1 MAKKSSILLNLAG
14 IGPTKVKKIVE
25 CLSDLDDILKLKN
38 SDFRN
43 FSFLRKKDIDRIIS
57 LKNST
62 LLEDELKLIEKYKL
76 KVIDLFDSNYPYY
89 LKEISSP
96 PLVLYTKGDINLLGK
111 ESVAI
116 VGTRTPTSYGKEI
129 AFDFSYKLG
138 SLGVNIVSG
147 LALGIDSSAHK
158 GVLKA
163 GGSTVAVLGSGLSY
177 IYPRQN
183 KRLAESIAKEGLL
196 VSEYPVKT
204 VPLAS
209 NFPRRNRI
217 ISGLSQGIVVI
228 EAAQRSGALITA
240 NFALGQNREV
250 FAVPGRISD
259 FQSKGPNSLIKEGAK
274 LVDSIEDILEE
285 INLSMVEPKGS
296 RLKVQD

>member
-1 MAKKSSILLNLAG
+1 MAKKSSILLNLAE
-14 IGPTKVKKIVE
+14 IGPAKVKKIVE
-25 CLSDLDDILKLKN
+25 YLSDLDDILKLKD

-43 FSFLRKKDIDRIIS
+43 FSFLRKKDIDKIIS
-57 LKNST
+57 LRNST
-62 LLEDELKLIEKYKL
+62 LLEDELKLIEKHKL
-76 KVIDLFDSNYPYY
+76 KIVDFFDSDYPYY

-96 PLVLYTKGDINLLGK
+96 PLVLYTKGNIKLLAK

-116 VGTRTPTSYGKEI
+116 VGTRTPTNYGKEV
-129 AFDFSYKLG
+129 AFNFSCKLS

-147 LALGIDSSAHK
+147 LALGIDTSAHK

-196 VSEYPVKT
+196 VSEYPIKT
-204 VPLAS
+204 APIAC

-217 ISGLSQGIVVI
+217 ISGLSKGVVVV
-228 EAAQRSGALITA
+228 EAARRSGALITA
-240 NFALGQNREV
+240 NFAVGQNREV
-250 FAVPGRISD
+250 FAVPGNID
-259 FQSKGPNSLIKEGAK
+259 KFQSKGPNSLIKEGAK
-274 LVDSIEDILEE
+274 LVDSVEDVLEE
-285 INLSMVEPKGS
+285 INCSIAPLTH
-296 RLKVQD
+296 